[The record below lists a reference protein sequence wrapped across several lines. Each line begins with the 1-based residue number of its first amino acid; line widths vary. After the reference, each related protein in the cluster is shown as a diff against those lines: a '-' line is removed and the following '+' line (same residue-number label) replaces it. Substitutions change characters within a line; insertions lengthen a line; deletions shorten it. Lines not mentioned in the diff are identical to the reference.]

1 MIAKHKCLIIN
12 NQGTAAVVAR
22 PEGTGGRRHQP
33 VRRRQA
39 APARSAARGRR
50 VPANGVAAAARPS
63 QWRGGGGAAQ
73 PMGGGGAAGGKQ
85 RRGRGGEPAGGGAA
99 AALRELG
106 PAASPRSA
114 AALPGPPAPHRPP
127 QRLSMYD
134 NLYLHGF
141 EDSEAVSAAG
151 AGRAGLGWVSA
162 LRARRRG

>member
-12 NQGTAAVVAR
+12 NQGTAAVVGR

-50 VPANGVAAAARPS
+50 VPANGAAAAARLS
-63 QWRGGGGAAQ
+63 QWGAAARRA
-73 PMGGGGAAGGKQ
+73 GSSGAG
-85 RRGRGGEPAGGGAA
+85 GGEPAGGGAA

-151 AGRAGLGWVSA
+151 AGRAGLGWVSV